1 MATVAQI
8 REHYDSLAS
17 IYRTFWGDHIHHG
30 LFAEG
35 TESPEDAQVKMLDHC
50 VKLLDLRGG
59 EEVLDVGCGHGGTVL
74 YLARSL
80 GCRGTGITLSPEQQR
95 IAQESAAK
103 AGLAKQVAFLVND
116 ANTFQ
121 FPAAAFDLLWMME
134 SSEHFHNKAEFFRR
148 AVPSLREGGKLLVA
162 AWTGSMENAR
172 VREVARA
179 FLCPELWTPDQYSA
193 GITAA
198 GMKVTRR
205 EDLTAHVVRTWE
217 ICRER
222 AQAAGPAVKLL
233 PRVAREFVESIDI
246 ILEAY
251 QSGDLT
257 YTVVVSGKSS
267 IV

>member
-1 MATVAQI
+1 MATVSQI

-30 LFAEG
+30 LFVEG
-35 TESPEDAQVKMLDHC
+35 NESPEDAQVKMLDHC

-59 EEVLDVGCGHGGTVL
+59 QEVLDVGCGHGGTVL

-95 IAQESAAK
+95 IAQESTAK
-103 AGLAKQVAFLVND
+103 AGLAKQVTFLVDD

-134 SSEHFHNKAEFFRR
+134 SSEHFHNKADFFRR
-148 AVPSLREGGKLLVA
+148 AVPALRDRGKLLVA

-179 FLCPELWTPDQYSA
+179 FLCPELWTPDHYTA
-193 GITAA
+193 AITAA
-198 GMKVTRR
+198 GMKVIHC
-205 EDLTAHVVRTWE
+205 DNLTAQVVRTWE

-246 ILEAY
+246 ILDAY
-251 QSGDLT
+251 RSGDLT
-257 YTVVVSGKSS
+257 YTVVVAVKT
-267 IV
+267 